1 MEKNDKRIVKN
12 TLYLY
17 IRMLVMM
24 ALSFFSTRIVLN
36 ILGVSDFGVN
46 NVVGGFVSMFTLLN
60 SILQTGTRRFLALN
74 LAKENAFLLK
84 RTFSTAFAIHCA
96 IALLVVVLLETFGV
110 WFLNTYLNIDPD
122 RMRAANYI
130 FQFSVVS
137 LFLNITQTP
146 FISAVTAHEKFNIY
160 AYLSIYDVLAKL
172 SVLYILYVSPG
183 DKLIAYAALIMGVNA
198 LTIMLY
204 RFYCIRQFAEC
215 KFSLTVDKVLFRQ
228 MCSFSGWS
236 TLGHLSAVLNQ
247 QGTTVLLNIF
257 FNTAVNAARGLA
269 GTVLSVIEQF
279 VMGFITAS
287 VPQLTKYYGAGEQEK
302 FKRLIFNVSQYTLF
316 LMSIIAIPV
325 LLEIDFVLQL
335 WLGIVPDYTA
345 VFIKITIIT
354 YLIKYSNIM
363 IDQGLTAI
371 GKVKELSLITA
382 PIYLLNVPLVYLALK
397 IGFEPW
403 SVYIVS
409 MISVLAG
416 FIVNL
421 ILLAKYADFP
431 AGEYF
436 VKIFMRNLVLVA
448 ISSILP
454 LYLHFIM
461 PSGAIR
467 FCVVCSVS
475 TLVTV
480 IVVFYGGLNKE
491 VQEAVK
497 HKVIVTCEKI
507 CYRRTD
513 DR

>member
-1 MEKNDKRIVKN
+1 M
-12 TLYLY
+12 
-17 IRMLVMM
+17 
-24 ALSFFSTRIVLN
+24 
-36 ILGVSDFGVN
+36 
-46 NVVGGFVSMFTLLN
+46 
-60 SILQTGTRRFLALN
+60 
-74 LAKENAFLLK
+74 
-84 RTFSTAFAIHCA
+84 
-96 IALLVVVLLETFGV
+96 
-110 WFLNTYLNIDPD
+110 
-122 RMRAANYI
+122 
-130 FQFSVVS
+130 
-137 LFLNITQTP
+137 
-146 FISAVTAHEKFNIY
+146 
-160 AYLSIYDVLAKL
+160 
-172 SVLYILYVSPG
+172 
-183 DKLIAYAALIMGVNA
+183 
-198 LTIMLY
+198 
-204 RFYCIRQFAEC
+204 
-215 KFSLTVDKVLFRQ
+215 
-228 MCSFSGWS
+228 
-236 TLGHLSAVLNQ
+236 
-247 QGTTVLLNIF
+247 
-257 FNTAVNAARGLA
+257 
-269 GTVLSVIEQF
+269 
-279 VMGFITAS
+279 
-287 VPQLTKYYGAGEQEK
+287 
-302 FKRLIFNVSQYTLF
+302 
-316 LMSIIAIPV
+316 
-325 LLEIDFVLQL
+325 
-335 WLGIVPDYTA
+335 PDYTA

>member
-74 LAKENAFLLK
+74 LAKDNAFLLK

-122 RMRAANYI
+122 RMRAANYV

-146 FISAVTAHEKFNIY
+146 FIAAVTAHEKFNIY

-183 DKLIAYAALIMGVNA
+183 DKLIVYAALIMGVNA
-198 LTIMLY
+198 LTIMMY

-475 TLVTV
+475 ILVTV
-480 IVVFYGGLNKE
+480 IVVFYGGLNRE

>member
-74 LAKENAFLLK
+74 LAKDNAFLLK

-122 RMRAANYI
+122 RMRAANYV

-146 FISAVTAHEKFNIY
+146 FIAAVTAHEKFNIY

-183 DKLIAYAALIMGVNA
+183 DKLIVYAALIMGVNA

-475 TLVTV
+475 ILVTV
-480 IVVFYGGLNKE
+480 IVVFYGGLNRE

>member
-74 LAKENAFLLK
+74 LAKDNAFLLK

-122 RMRAANYI
+122 RMKAANYV

-146 FISAVTAHEKFNIY
+146 FIAAVTAHEKFNIY

-183 DKLIAYAALIMGVNA
+183 DKLIVYAALIMGVNA

-475 TLVTV
+475 ILVTV

>member
-1 MEKNDKRIVKN
+1 MEQNDKRIVKN

-17 IRMLVMM
+17 IRMLIMM
-24 ALSFFSTRIVLN
+24 SLSFFSTRIVLN
-36 ILGVSDFGVN
+36 TLGVSDFGIN
-46 NVVGGFVSMFTLLN
+46 NVVGGFVAMFTLLN

-74 LAKENAFLLK
+74 LGKEDASLLK
-84 RTFSTAFAIHCA
+84 RTFSTAFVIHCI
-96 IALLVVVLLETFGV
+96 IAVLVVLLLETFGL
-110 WFLNTYLNIDPD
+110 WFLNAHLNIEPN
-122 RMRAANYI
+122 RMLAANYV

-146 FISAVTAHEKFNIY
+146 FVAAVTAHEKFNIY
-160 AYLSIYDVLAKL
+160 AYLSIYDVVAKL
-172 SVLYILYVSPG
+172 AVLFILYVSPG
-183 DKLIAYAALIMGVNA
+183 DKLIVYAALIMGVNV

-204 RFYCIRQFAEC
+204 CLYCIRQFDEC
-215 KFSLTVDKVLFRQ
+215 KFSLTVDKTLFRQ

-236 TLGHLSAVLNQ
+236 SLGHLSAVLNQ

-257 FNTAVNAARGLA
+257 FNTTVNAARGLA

-302 FKRLIFNVSQYTLF
+302 FKKLIFNVSQYTLF

-354 YLIKYSNIM
+354 YLLKYSNIM

-371 GKVKELSLITA
+371 GRVKELSLITA

-409 MISVLAG
+409 MISVLTG

-421 ILLAKYADFP
+421 FLLSKYANFP

-436 VKIFMRNLVLVA
+436 IKIFMRNLLLVA

-454 LYLHFIM
+454 LYIHSIM
-461 PSGAIR
+461 PDGIAR

-475 TLVTV
+475 VLVTV
-480 IVVFYGGLNKE
+480 IVVFYGGLNKD
-491 VQEAVK
+491 VQHGVK
-497 HKVIVTCEKI
+497 QKIVVVCKKI
-507 CYRRTD
+507 RYGRTYSI
-513 DR
+513 

>member
-122 RMRAANYI
+122 RMRAANYV

-146 FISAVTAHEKFNIY
+146 FIAAVTAHEKFNIY

-475 TLVTV
+475 ILVTV
-480 IVVFYGGLNKE
+480 IVVFYGGLNRE

-497 HKVIVTCEKI
+497 HKVPQI
-507 CYRRTD
+507 RN
-513 DR
+513 

>member
-74 LAKENAFLLK
+74 LAKGNAFLLK

-96 IALLVVVLLETFGV
+96 IALLVVVLLETFGI

-122 RMRAANYI
+122 RMRAANYV

-146 FISAVTAHEKFNIY
+146 FIAAVTAHEKFNIY

-183 DKLIAYAALIMGVNA
+183 DKLIVYAALIMGVNA

-325 LLEIDFVLQL
+325 LFEIDFVLQL

-475 TLVTV
+475 ILVTV

-513 DR
+513 DS

>member
-1 MEKNDKRIVKN
+1 MEQSNKRIVKN

-24 ALSFFSTRIVLN
+24 LLSFFSTRIVLN

-46 NVVGGFVSMFTLLN
+46 NVIGGLVAMFTLLN

-74 LAKENAFLLK
+74 IGKEDALLLK
-84 RTFSTAFAIHCA
+84 RTFSTAFVIHCF
-96 IALLVVVLLETFGV
+96 IALFVVVLLETFGL
-110 WFLNTYLNIDPD
+110 WFLNTHLNIEPD
-122 RMRAANYI
+122 RMRAANYV

-146 FISAVTAHEKFNIY
+146 FVAAVTAHEKFNIY
-160 AYLSIYDVLAKL
+160 AYLSIYDVVAKL
-172 SVLYILYVSPG
+172 AVLYILYVSPG
-183 DKLIAYAALIMGVNA
+183 DKLIVYAALIMGVNMF
-198 LTIMLY
+198 TIVLY
-204 RFYCIRQFAEC
+204 RIYCIRQFAEC
-215 KFSLTVDKVLFRQ
+215 KFSLSVDKVLFRQ
-228 MCSFSGWS
+228 MCSFSGWT

-269 GTVLSVIEQF
+269 GTVLSAIEQF

-287 VPQLTKYYGAGEQEK
+287 VPQLTKYYGAGEQEN

-316 LMSIIAIPV
+316 LMSVIAIPV

-335 WLGIVPDYTA
+335 WLGTVPDYTA

-371 GKVKELSLITA
+371 GRVKELSLITV

-397 IGFEPW
+397 IGFAPW

-409 MISVLAG
+409 MMSVLAG

-421 ILLAKYADFP
+421 VLLAKYAAFP

-436 VKIFMRNLVLVA
+436 VKIFMKNLLLVA
-448 ISSILP
+448 ISAILP
-454 LYLHFIM
+454 LYLHSIM
-461 PSGAIR
+461 PNGVVR
-467 FCVVCSVS
+467 FCVVCSAS
-475 TLVTV
+475 ILITV
-480 IVVFYGGLNKE
+480 VVVFYGGLNKE
-491 VQEAVK
+491 VQQTVK
-497 HKVIVTCEKI
+497 RKISGIWQKVFQ
-507 CYRRTD
+507 
-513 DR
+513 

>member
-74 LAKENAFLLK
+74 LAKDNAFLLK

-122 RMRAANYI
+122 RMRAANYV

-183 DKLIAYAALIMGVNA
+183 DKLIVYAALIMGVNA

-475 TLVTV
+475 ILVTV
-480 IVVFYGGLNKE
+480 IVVFYGGLNRE

>member
-74 LAKENAFLLK
+74 LAKGNAFLLK

-122 RMRAANYI
+122 RMRAANYV

-146 FISAVTAHEKFNIY
+146 FIAAVTAHEKFNIY

-183 DKLIAYAALIMGVNA
+183 DKLIVYAALIMGVNA

-475 TLVTV
+475 ILVTV
-480 IVVFYGGLNKE
+480 IVVFYGGLNRE

>member
-74 LAKENAFLLK
+74 LVKDNASLLK
-84 RTFSTAFAIHCA
+84 RTFSTAFVIHCA
-96 IALLVVVLLETFGV
+96 IALLVVVLLETFGI
-110 WFLNTYLNIDPD
+110 WFLNTYLNIEPD
-122 RMRAANYI
+122 RMRAANYV
-130 FQFSVVS
+130 FQFSVIS

-146 FISAVTAHEKFNIY
+146 FIAAVTAHERFNIY

-172 SVLYILYVSPG
+172 AVLYILYVSPG
-183 DKLIAYAALIMGVNA
+183 DKLIIYAALIMGVNA

-204 RFYCIRQFAEC
+204 RLYCVRQFAEC
-215 KFSLTVDKVLFRQ
+215 KFSLTVDKDLFRQ
-228 MCSFSGWS
+228 MCSFSSWS

-335 WLGIVPDYTA
+335 WLGTVPDYTA
-345 VFIKITIIT
+345 IFIKITIIT

-371 GKVKELSLITA
+371 GRVKELSLITS
-382 PIYLLNVPLVYLALK
+382 PIYLLNVPLVYIALE

-421 ILLAKYADFP
+421 ILLAKYANFP

-436 VKIFMRNLVLVA
+436 VKIFMRNLILVA

-454 LYLHFIM
+454 LYLHYIM
-461 PSGAIR
+461 PDGITR
-467 FCVVCSVS
+467 FFVVCSVS
-475 TLVTV
+475 VLVTV

-491 VQEAVK
+491 VQQAVK
-497 HKVIVTCEKI
+497 HKIVVACEKI
-507 CYRRTD
+507 YCRRTGD
-513 DR
+513 

>member
-122 RMRAANYI
+122 RMRAANYV

-146 FISAVTAHEKFNIY
+146 FIAAVTAHEKFNIY

-475 TLVTV
+475 ILVTV
-480 IVVFYGGLNKE
+480 IVVFYGGLNRE

>member
-1 MEKNDKRIVKN
+1 
-12 TLYLY
+12 
-17 IRMLVMM
+17 MLVMM

-74 LAKENAFLLK
+74 LAKDNAFLLK

-122 RMRAANYI
+122 RMRAANYV

-146 FISAVTAHEKFNIY
+146 FIAAVTAHEKFNIY

-183 DKLIAYAALIMGVNA
+183 DKLIVYAALIMGVNA

-475 TLVTV
+475 ILVTV
-480 IVVFYGGLNKE
+480 IVVFYGGLNRE

>member
-74 LAKENAFLLK
+74 LAKDNAFLLK

-122 RMRAANYI
+122 RMRAANYV

-146 FISAVTAHEKFNIY
+146 FIAAVTAHEKFNIY

-183 DKLIAYAALIMGVNA
+183 DKLIVYAALIMGVNA

-215 KFSLTVDKVLFRQ
+215 KFSLTVDKILFRQ

-475 TLVTV
+475 ILVTV